1 MNDLFQ
7 IVNDLEAKLSKILGR
22 QAMLQEENI
31 RLLQE
36 NKQLQQEVEKR
47 DGELKNLENR
57 YESLRVAKTMVGSK
71 EDKHVTKLKINTLI
85 REIDK
90 CIVQLSD

>member
-1 MNDLFQ
+1 MSDLFE
-7 IVNDLEAKLSKILGR
+7 IVNDLETKLSKVLRR
-22 QAMLQEENI
+22 QSDLQKENLQLQERNE
-31 RLLQE
+31 
-36 NKQLQQEVEKR
+36 QLQQDMARQQKEMH
-47 DGELKNLENR
+47 DLNQR

-71 EDKHVTKLKINTLI
+71 EDKHMTKLKINTLI

>member
-47 DGELKNLENR
+47 DRELKNLENR

>member
-36 NKQLQQEVEKR
+36 NNQLQQEVEKR
-47 DGELKNLENR
+47 DRELKNLENR

>member
-47 DGELKNLENR
+47 DR
-57 YESLRVAKTMVGSK
+57 
-71 EDKHVTKLKINTLI
+71 
-85 REIDK
+85 
-90 CIVQLSD
+90 